1 MLEKLFLFLKSH
13 LYEGLLL
20 LVIIGFFFA
29 QRPDAVFMM
38 IILFVYL
45 FIVLLNDAFISRIKK
60 GIGDVKKNRQYGML
74 FLMIITLMFIW
85 QFGLESI
92 IFIVL
97 FIAFALYRWD
107 SRLVAGGALISL
119 ISSLIL
125 LVAKQDALAE
135 QMAVYAF
142 YLLAMTVVLQIIEF
156 KRHPEVSDK
165 KAILQRR
172 RLTCDIVPSHL
183 NERKT

>member
-1 MLEKLFLFLKSH
+1 ML
-13 LYEGLLL
+13 Y
-20 LVIIGFFFA
+20 
-29 QRPDAVFMM
+29 Q
-38 IILFVYL
+38 
-45 FIVLLNDAFISRIKK
+45 
-60 GIGDVKKNRQYGML
+60 
-74 FLMIITLMFIW
+74 
-85 QFGLESI
+85 
-92 IFIVL
+92 
-97 FIAFALYRWD
+97 WD

-172 RLTCDIVPSHL
+172 RLTCDFVPSHL